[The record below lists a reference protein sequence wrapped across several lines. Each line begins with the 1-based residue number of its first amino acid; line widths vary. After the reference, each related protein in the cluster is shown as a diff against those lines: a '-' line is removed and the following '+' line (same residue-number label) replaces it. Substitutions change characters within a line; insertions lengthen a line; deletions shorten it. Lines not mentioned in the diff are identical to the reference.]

1 VGFLLLSVI
10 LNTHISTF
18 VRSRTGDAN
27 RSASTRR
34 WRSIHG
40 RRRRSRDHRSRHSP
54 LARDRASGVRFA
66 TTEPVRFGSFFCFL
80 RRVRFCDGPTDGR
93 SARSI
98 EEGFKTRIV
107 DQFILGFVLATDRF
121 DPIRSDPTRSFA
133 SGSLRALSNRDA
145 RGFHLDEVN
154 KNLRDAVPSARLGVA
169 GVVDVDV
176 RASERSV
183 ARAIRFRSP
192 TRSALARES
201 SAGGRGRGRVARRF
215 VRSPGSTAS
224 ATVRS
229 VRSFARRSRRSFAG
243 RHPSHPSIRRE
254 GRSASHGT

>member
-1 VGFLLLSVI
+1 MGDVVGREIIGRV
-10 LNTHISTF
+10 TRH
-18 VRSRTGDAN
+18 SRATERAAFG
-27 RSASTRR
+27 S
-34 WRSIHG
+34 
-40 RRRRSRDHRSRHSP
+40 RRRNRFGSVRFFVFCGASVFATDGRTDG
-54 LARDRASGVRFA
+54 ARDRSKKG
-66 TTEPVRFGSFFCFL
+66 L
-80 RRVRFCDGPTDGR
+80 RRE
-93 SARSI
+93 SSI
-98 EEGFKTRIV
+98 NSFWGLSSRPI
-107 DQFILGFVLATDRF
+107 DS
-121 DPIRSDPTRSFA
+121 IRSDPIRPDRSFA
-133 SGSLRALSNRDA
+133 SGSVVASSNRDA
-145 RGFHLDEVN
+145 RGFRLIEVN
-154 KNLRDAVPSARLGVA
+154 KNLRDAVPSARSGVA

-201 SAGGRGRGRVARRF
+201 SAGRRGRGRVARRF

-229 VRSFARRSRRSFAG
+229 RRSFARRSLRSFAR

>member
-1 VGFLLLSVI
+1 MAIHPWATSSVA
-10 LNTHISTF
+10 
-18 VRSRTGDAN
+18 RS
-27 RSASTRR
+27 SVASLATRAR
-34 WRSIHG
+34 PSE
-40 RRRRSRDHRSRHSP
+40 RRSVRDDGTGS
-54 LARDRASGVRFA
+54 VRF
-66 TTEPVRFGSFFCFL
+66 VFL
-80 RRVRFCDGPTDGR
+80 FSRRVRFCDGPTDGR

-201 SAGGRGRGRVARRF
+201 SAGRRGRGRVARRF

-229 VRSFARRSRRSFAG
+229 VRSFARRSRRSFAR
-243 RHPSHPSIRRE
+243 RHPSHPSIRRSVVRDDPLHTGPDLTE
-254 GRSASHGT
+254 RDRRT

>member
-1 VGFLLLSVI
+1 MGDVVGREIIGRV
-10 LNTHISTF
+10 TRH
-18 VRSRTGDAN
+18 SRATERAAFG
-27 RSASTRR
+27 S
-34 WRSIHG
+34 
-40 RRRRSRDHRSRHSP
+40 RRRNRFGSVRFFVFCGASVFATDRRTDG
-54 LARDRASGVRFA
+54 ARDRSKKG
-66 TTEPVRFGSFFCFL
+66 L
-80 RRVRFCDGPTDGR
+80 RRE
-93 SARSI
+93 SSI
-98 EEGFKTRIV
+98 NSFWGLSSRPI
-107 DQFILGFVLATDRF
+107 DS
-121 DPIRSDPTRSFA
+121 IRSDPTRSFA

-154 KNLRDAVPSARLGVA
+154 KNLRDAVPSARSGVA

-229 VRSFARRSRRSFAG
+229 VRSFASRRSLRSFAR